1 MDERR
6 VTLHF
11 RGSLPQRVDRFVG
24 ESLPELSRAQAQRLI
39 KQGRVRVDG
48 ALPRKTGMLLFGGET
63 IEVHIPAPQPG
74 KLQPE
79 NIPLDVIFENGD
91 VLVVNKPAGM
101 VVHPAAG
108 HASGTL
114 VHAALAHAPE
124 MEGVGGEKRP
134 GLVHRLDKNTSGI
147 IILAK
152 NDRAHRMLQAQF
164 RLRQAHKIYLALT
177 DGHPPTP
184 QGRIEAPIGRDPA
197 HRKRMAVVPPHKG
210 RPALSEYRTLQR
222 FAAHS
227 LLEVRIL
234 TGRTH
239 QIRVHLAFLGCPVVG
254 DTVYGRRKPT
264 LPLSRHFL
272 HAFRLTLTL
281 PGEEIPRTFEAPL
294 PPDLQAVLGRLR
306 GDRRRQTADDRP

>member
-11 RGSLPQRVDRFVG
+11 KGDHPQRLDRFLG
-24 ESLPELSRAQAQRLI
+24 DSLPELSRAQAQRLI

-48 ALPRKTGMLLFGGET
+48 VPPRKTGMLLSGGERVE
-63 IEVHIPAPQPG
+63 IHIPLPQAG
-74 KLQPE
+74 RLQPE
-79 NIPLDVIFENGD
+79 DIPLEVIFESDD

-108 HASGTL
+108 HATGTL
-114 VHAALAHAPE
+114 VQAALAHAPE

-134 GLVHRLDKNTSGI
+134 GLVHRLDKDTSGL

-152 NDRAHRMLQAQF
+152 NDRAHRFLQEQF
-164 RLRQAHKIYLALT
+164 RLRQARKTYLALT

-184 QGRIEAPIGRDPA
+184 EGRIEAPIGRDPS
-197 HRKRMAVVPPHKG
+197 HRKRMAVVPEHKG
-210 RPALSEYRTLQR
+210 RAALSEYRTLQR
-222 FAAHS
+222 FADHS

-239 QIRVHLAFLGCPVVG
+239 QIRVHLAFLGCPVAG
-254 DTVYGRRKPT
+254 DAVYGRRKPT
-264 LPLSRHFL
+264 LPLKRHFL
-272 HAFRLTLTL
+272 HAFRLRLTL
-281 PGEEIPRTFEAPL
+281 PGEDAPRTFEAPL
-294 PPDLQAVLGRLR
+294 PPDLQAVLDGL
-306 GDRRRQTADDRP
+306 G